1 MLVDLYQKFHFRFN
15 LLNLMKLNFT
25 ILNLAIAGL
34 ALAQSYSVT
43 APIIA
48 SGGGASSGGAYAV
61 TGVIAQQ
68 EANATSS
75 GGSYSLS
82 GGFFAQYLALQ
93 QAGAPPISIR
103 SAGSTA
109 QVVWGSNVPGWILQ
123 ANSNDLDPASWIDVV
138 GTPTVNGADQ
148 FLPFA
153 ATGGRVFFRLRKL

>member
-1 MLVDLYQKFHFRFN
+1 MKAKITFSLLLLV
-15 LLNLMKLNFT
+15 T
-25 ILNLAIAGL
+25 SIAT
-34 ALAQSYSVT
+34 AQSYSVISH
-43 APIIA
+43 PIA

-61 TGVIAQQ
+61 TGIIAQQ

-103 SAGSTA
+103 SVGSTA

-123 ANSNDLDPASWIDVV
+123 ANNNDLDPASWTDVV
-138 GTPTVNGADQ
+138 GTPTVNGAEQ

-153 ATGGRVFFRLRKL
+153 AAGGRVFFRLRKL